1 MKNIFLTTKAIIK
14 DNLSSKTTWFFII
27 FFPLFLTLIFA
38 LGFGAGTQVHEFVII
53 NNSQVGKFIND
64 SELFTALYGN
74 NEKEALLHNYIYVQI
89 TNDNVS
95 IYYPQD
101 DKYLIPSLQ
110 AIINQYYN
118 NGTQI
123 HYSSILKY
131 GNSYYEYIISGMIGV
146 VALANGIFGVTGVA
160 SGYYRDRLVDRLA
173 ASPLKSYEWVT
184 SLVIYEIIITLI
196 STAPILVLA
205 LLFGFLPLIGLSF
218 IGFLIISTLMF
229 SGLGAIIFGLTPKDK
244 LFVSNVAAN
253 VITIPLIFLSTAF
266 FSIYAF
272 PPSLRSIVEYQPVS
286 IIDSVIRDIIVYN
299 TAPNLF
305 YVVYIILSTL
315 VFLAIGSKL
324 MKLREFE

>member
-14 DNLSSKTTWFFII
+14 DNLNSKETWFFII
-27 FFPLFLTLIFA
+27 FFPIFLTLIFA

-53 NNSQVGKFIND
+53 NNSQVGKFING
-64 SELFTALYGN
+64 SQLFTALYGN

-89 TNDNVS
+89 IKDNVS

-101 DKYLIPSLQ
+101 DKYLVPSLQ
-110 AIINQYYN
+110 ALINQYYTN
-118 NGTQI
+118 NSQI
-123 HYSSILKY
+123 HYSSVLKY

-146 VALANGIFGVTGVA
+146 VALSNGIFGVTGVA

-196 STAPILVLA
+196 SITPILALS

-253 VITIPLIFLSTAF
+253 VVTIPLIFLSTAF

-272 PPSLRSIVEYQPVS
+272 PSSLRVVVQYQPVS
-286 IIDSVIRDIIVYN
+286 VIDSIIRDIIVYN
-299 TAPNLF
+299 VPPNPF
-305 YVVYIILSTL
+305 YIIYVILGTL
-315 VFLAIGSKL
+315 IFLALGSRL